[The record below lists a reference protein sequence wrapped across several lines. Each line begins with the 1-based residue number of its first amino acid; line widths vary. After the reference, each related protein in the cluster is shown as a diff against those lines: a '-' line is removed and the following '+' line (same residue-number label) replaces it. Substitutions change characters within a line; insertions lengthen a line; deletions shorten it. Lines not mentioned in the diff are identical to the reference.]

1 MAPTGRPLFFKVAD
15 VKLTVG
21 GTPGVP
27 EASYQC
33 QVHSVAITP
42 EAPDLE
48 RYVTLCGD
56 GSVSAA
62 GSPTWTAELTIAQA
76 WGGGDLARVLW
87 DHQGEEG
94 TLFVQVHGEGVVP
107 TADQPAVEVQVLL
120 QPGPYGGEAESWLE
134 QELSLP
140 CVSQPQLLTAA
151 PGAAALAAAGSG
163 GTSSSSSAS
172 ASA

>member
-1 MAPTGRPLFFKVAD
+1 MPPTGRPLFFKVAD

-27 EASYQC
+27 EESYQC

-62 GSPTWTAELTIAQA
+62 GSPTWTADMTIAQA
-76 WGGGDLARVLW
+76 WAAADLARILW

-94 TLFVQVHGEGVVP
+94 TLYVQAHGEGVVASDD
-107 TADQPAVEVQVLL
+107 TPAVQVQVLL

-140 CVSQPQLLTAA
+140 CVSTPELLTA
-151 PGAAALAAAGSG
+151 PPVAAATA
-163 GTSSSSSAS
+163 TSSAKGTATAS